1 MAEMINNEDEIDY
14 LSILNNMFCYLQSEP
29 LTSLS
34 MLLNPFTLISI
45 CYEINNKSFN
55 KLKENLTN
63 NSSRSLVYSNL
74 SNAINQMQ
82 YELVTKGSKENSIK
96 INIIH
101 LLNNDQVEL
110 VHLCNLLIAY
120 SFLTDQNTY
129 KEKIN
134 NFDNEQRENVLTI
147 IKGFHLSLEE
157 TPKKEISIS
166 VETNNSVTRAENEDK
181 DIKTK
186 EILGSYI
193 IQINELKKKNLM
205 LIKENDILRK
215 EMKEYIIREKENN
228 EKYDTLL
235 KQCEELQEKLQ
246 ENENSISNSSFR
258 STSDTNQKWDL
269 SEQEYL
275 RVILKK
281 DAEIERLKGLL
292 QTSSNDSKE
301 KYSEVENQRISEIEE
316 TYKKELEDRNKSYES
331 EFELMSSALYNIGL
345 YYQKLKIETDHYQS
359 DVPSWLIKN
368 RQQYYSGDS

>member
-1 MAEMINNEDEIDY
+1 MAEMINNEDEINY

-63 NSSRSLVYSNL
+63 NCSRSLVYSNL

-134 NFDNEQRENVLTI
+134 NFDNEQRENVLNI

-331 EFELMSSALYNIGL
+331 EDELMSSALYNIGL

-368 RQQYYSGDS
+368 RQQYYNGDS

>member
-147 IKGFHLSLEE
+147 IKGFHLTLEE

>member
-1 MAEMINNEDEIDY
+1 MINNEDEIDY

-63 NSSRSLVYSNL
+63 NCSRSLVYSNL

-147 IKGFHLSLEE
+147 IKGFHLTLEE

>member
-63 NSSRSLVYSNL
+63 NCSRSLVYSHL

-147 IKGFHLSLEE
+147 IKGFHLTLEE

>member
-1 MAEMINNEDEIDY
+1 MIYNEDEIDY
-14 LSILNNMFCYLQSEP
+14 LSILNNMFCYLKSEP
-29 LTSLS
+29 LTSMS

-45 CYEINNKSFN
+45 CYEINHKSFN

-63 NSSRSLVYSNL
+63 NNSRSLVYSNL

-101 LLNNDQVEL
+101 LLNNDQDEL

-134 NFDNEQRENVLTI
+134 NLDDEQKENVLNI
-147 IKGFHLSLEE
+147 IKGFHLTLNE
-157 TPKKEISIS
+157 TPKKEITTN
-166 VETNNSVTRAENEDK
+166 VESNNSMTSDAIEDK
-181 DIKTK
+181 DTKTK

-228 EKYDTLL
+228 ERYDTLL
-235 KQCEELQEKLQ
+235 KQCEELQEKLK

-368 RQQYYSGDS
+368 RQQYYNGDS